1 MARRPGKTRKTTR
14 RTAAPARR
22 RSTKAPAKTTTR
34 PTRRAAAKK
43 PTAPKRAAKTVAKKR
58 PVKRTAPK
66 PARKA
71 APRVVSGKPVAR
83 KAVAAKP
90 APAKPTGRTPK
101 VAPKTVP
108 TPAPARKTAVAKP
121 AAAPRKAP
129 VGKATTP
136 ATVVAP
142 PIAPPPV
149 ATVQVPP
156 AEKPRQIAAPIK
168 EMRRV
173 PPVPKRNVAVPV
185 IDLDPEDQET
195 ELPLFPST
203 PSSLDVDHAPQRV
216 REDEATDAIGRK
228 PRAGVDEAVVAG
240 DPDADANAAATTGDE
255 APGGENPTPGQDDV
269 DLIGRSLGVEY
280 DDDEE
285 LRGGAEIYE
294 RDRHRWELDPASSDD
309 FRDRL
314 KDGLGPK
321 RSKG

>member
-22 RSTKAPAKTTTR
+22 RSTKAPAKSTAR

-43 PTAPKRAAKTVAKKR
+43 PAAPKRAAKTVAKKR
-58 PVKRTAPK
+58 PATRTAPKPVKKAAARVVSRKPAARKAAAKPAPAKAPGLTRKAASTVAPTPK

-71 APRVVSGKPVAR
+71 AAKPRVAPRPTPATAPPV
-83 KAVAAKP
+83 VAP
-90 APAKPTGRTPK
+90 APA
-101 VAPKTVP
+101 
-108 TPAPARKTAVAKP
+108 
-121 AAAPRKAP
+121 
-129 VGKATTP
+129 
-136 ATVVAP
+136 
-142 PIAPPPV
+142 APPPV
-149 ATVQVPP
+149 ATAQVPQV
-156 AEKPRQIAAPIK
+156 EKPRQTTAPVK

-173 PPVPKRNVAVPV
+173 PPVPKRTVAVPV

-216 REDEATDAIGRK
+216 REDEAKDAIGRK

-240 DPDADANAAATTGDE
+240 DPDADAHAAATTGDE

-285 LRGGAEIYE
+285 VRGGAEIYE

-314 KDGLGPK
+314 KEGLGSK